1 MSLFPAL
8 VVIAQFLGYCRLL
21 LVQLAAA
28 HLEPGATA
36 LALSALLE
44 HDYALVV
51 IVFVFGLAIGSFL
64 NVCIYRLPRGESV
77 VRPRSHC
84 PGCNKPVASYDNI
97 PLLSYAILGG
107 KCRRCRTR
115 ISAVYP
121 AVELA
126 TGVLF
131 ALLFARFG
139 IGVEFVK
146 LAVFGALM
154 IVLVMTD
161 WGLMADDDEYKRLLP
176 DRVTFPGMFAGLLF
190 GQFVPVGD
198 GAAALMAR
206 LAGVSDMPWRAES
219 FLDSLLGALAGGGL
233 LYLLGR
239 LYFLLRRQEGMG
251 LGDVKM
257 MAMAGFFLG
266 PKLVL
271 VSIWLASITGALLGG
286 GAILVFRKDWRSYEI
301 PFGSFLGLASMVAAV
316 WGNQFLRWYLDF
328 FH

>member
-1 MSLFPAL
+1 VSLFPVV

-21 LVQLAAA
+21 LVQRAAA
-28 HLEPGATA
+28 HLEPAATA
-36 LALSALLE
+36 VALFALLE
-44 HDYALVV
+44 NDYALVV

-64 NVCIYRLPRGESV
+64 NVCIYRLPRGESI

-126 TGVLF
+126 TGLVF
-131 ALLFARFG
+131 AFLFARFG

-146 LAVFGALM
+146 LAVFCALM

-161 WGLMADDDEYKRLLP
+161 WGLMADVDEYKRLLP
-176 DRVTFPGMFAGLLF
+176 DRVTFPGMFAGLVF
-190 GQFVPVGD
+190 GQLVPVGD
-198 GAAALMAR
+198 GSAALMAR

-219 FLDSLLGALAGGGL
+219 LLDSMLGALAGGGL

-271 VSIWLASITGALLGG
+271 LSIWFASVTGALLGG

-301 PFGSFLGLASMVAAV
+301 PFGSFLGLASMAAAV